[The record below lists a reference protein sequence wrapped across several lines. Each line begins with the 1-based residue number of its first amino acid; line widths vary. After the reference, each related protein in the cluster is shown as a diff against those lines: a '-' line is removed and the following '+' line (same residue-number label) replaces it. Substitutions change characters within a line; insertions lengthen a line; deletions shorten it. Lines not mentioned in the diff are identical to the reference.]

1 MAVINGT
8 SGTDTLVGTSSAD
21 ELFGFA
27 GNDSLSGG
35 EGNDLLDGGAGA
47 DILNGGNGID
57 TASYANSTAG
67 VTVNLATGTGVG
79 ADAQGDTLT
88 SIEAVIG
95 SSFNDV
101 LTAQTSGNT
110 LNGGAGDD
118 IYYINGSGVN
128 VIEAAGGG
136 DDEVRTI
143 LLNHSLAANVER
155 LTYVGTG
162 SFTGY
167 GNALDNVITG
177 GVGNDYLFGG
187 AGADRFIGGAGNDT
201 VSYGDSGVGV
211 TINTKTGVN
220 TGIAAG
226 DTYVGI
232 EALQGS
238 GSNDT
243 FISGEAADQFYG
255 SGGTD
260 TIDYSGSSSGVT
272 VSLVGGV
279 AGVGG
284 DAQGDKLWEF
294 ETVIGSSFNDV
305 LTAQTSGNTLN
316 GGAGDDIYYING
328 SGVNVIEA
336 AGGGDDEV
344 RTIML
349 NQTLAAN
356 VERLT
361 YVGTGSFTGY
371 GNALDNVITGGVG
384 NDYLFGGA
392 GADRFI
398 GGAGNDTVSYGDSGV
413 GVAINTKTGVN
424 TGIAAGDTYVGIE
437 ALQGSGSN
445 DTFISGEAADQ
456 FYGSGG
462 TDTIDYS
469 GSSSGVTVSLVGG
482 VAGVGGDAQG
492 DKLWEFETVIGSSFN
507 DVLTAQTSG
516 NILNGGAGDDIYY
529 INGTGVNVIE
539 AAGGGDDEVRTIMLN
554 QTLAAN
560 VERLT
565 YVGTG
570 SFTGY
575 G

>member
-211 TINTKTGVN
+211 
-220 TGIAAG
+220 
-226 DTYVGI
+226 
-232 EALQGS
+232 
-238 GSNDT
+238 
-243 FISGEAADQFYG
+243 
-255 SGGTD
+255 
-260 TIDYSGSSSGVT
+260 
-272 VSLVGGV
+272 
-279 AGVGG
+279 
-284 DAQGDKLWEF
+284 
-294 ETVIGSSFNDV
+294 
-305 LTAQTSGNTLN
+305 
-316 GGAGDDIYYING
+316 
-328 SGVNVIEA
+328 
-336 AGGGDDEV
+336 
-344 RTIML
+344 
-349 NQTLAAN
+349 
-356 VERLT
+356 
-361 YVGTGSFTGY
+361 
-371 GNALDNVITGGVG
+371 
-384 NDYLFGGA
+384 
-392 GADRFI
+392 
-398 GGAGNDTVSYGDSGV
+398 
-413 GVAINTKTGVN
+413 AINTKTGVN

-529 INGTGVNVIE
+529 INGSGVNVIE

-575 G
+575 GNALDNVITGGVGNDYLFGGAGADQFIGGAGNDIVSYGDSGVGVTINTKTGVNTGIAAGDTYVGIEALQGSGSNDTFISGEAADQF